1 MAKNKHTESLQGSRI
16 RISGLT
22 REPVFPKTSKKLVDR
37 NKTAMLHPLKDLYFE
52 MHRILECLYCANASE
67 GIASLKM
74 FMLRGEL
81 GHEARTGRYLMTV
94 PKKKKKTLA
103 K

>member
-1 MAKNKHTESLQGSRI
+1 
-16 RISGLT
+16 
-22 REPVFPKTSKKLVDR
+22 
-37 NKTAMLHPLKDLYFE
+37 
-52 MHRILECLYCANASE
+52 MHRILDCLYCANASE

-94 PKKKKKTLA
+94 PKKKKKRLQNSL
-103 K
+103 KLGSNSQNGG